1 MDLLKTVDHM
11 SQDMY
16 LRLKSAAETGKWP
29 EGTAVDKAQRET
41 ALQLTM
47 AYQAR
52 HLDNDQMLTIGADGQ
67 IVEKTKRDLKSEFS
81 GESKEKELTP
91 CAKPVNPEDEVYMPD
106 DKNIAH
112 FTEL

>member
-16 LRLKSAAETGKWP
+16 LRLKSAVETGKWP
-29 EGTAVDKAQRET
+29 EGTTVDNAQRET

-47 AYQAR
+47 AYQSR
-52 HLDNDQMLTIGADGQ
+52 HLDNDQMLTISADGH

-81 GESKEKELTP
+81 GENKNKAISP
-91 CAKPVNPEDEVYMPD
+91 CAKPTNSEVEVYMPGD
-106 DKNIAH
+106 HKIAH
-112 FTEL
+112 FIEI

>member
-1 MDLLKTVDHM
+1 MDLLNTVDHM
-11 SQDMY
+11 SEDMY

-29 EGTAVDKAQRET
+29 EGTVVDKAQRAT

-67 IVEKTKRDLKSEFS
+67 VVEKTKRDLKSEFS
-81 GESKEKELTP
+81 GANKEKEITP
-91 CAKPVNPEDEVYMPD
+91 CAKPTSREDEVYMSD
-106 DKNIAH
+106 DNKIAH